1 MQYIIS
7 LLDRKENISNEISR
21 LQRIQQTISEQV
33 KDYVKNL
40 SSEKKRFLDDK
51 ILSTFSE
58 ETLKHTE
65 AYRNYM
71 KNLSTGLCNSYQAWD
86 HIFDPYTDKYT
97 IEKVTV
103 DNRADEG
110 LFIKVTVMPEKPSGY
125 ISLTTLYDLYTTDWF
140 NLEEFE
146 KCN

>member
-1 MQYIIS
+1 MQYIIN
-7 LLDRKENISNEISR
+7 LLDKKENLTNEISR
-21 LQRIQQTISEQV
+21 LQRMQQTISEQI

-51 ILSTFSE
+51 ILSTFNE
-58 ETLKHTE
+58 EKLKQTK

-71 KNLSTGLCNSYQAWD
+71 KNLSTGLCTSYQAWNNV
-86 HIFDPYTDKYT
+86 FDPYIDKYT
-97 IEKVTV
+97 IEKVTI
-103 DNRADEG
+103 DNRGNEG
-110 LFIKVTVMPEKPSGY
+110 LFVKVTVMPEKPSGY

-146 KCN
+146 NCN

>member
-1 MQYIIS
+1 MQDIIS
-7 LLDRKENISNEISR
+7 LLDKKENISNEISR
-21 LQRIQQTISEQV
+21 LQRAQQTISEQV

-58 ETLKHTE
+58 EKLKHTE
-65 AYRNYM
+65 SYRNYM
-71 KNLSTGLCNSYQAWD
+71 TAGLCNSYQAWNN
-86 HIFDPYTDKYT
+86 IFDPYIDKYT

-110 LFIKVTVMPEKPSGY
+110 LFVKVTVVPEKPSGY

-140 NLEEFE
+140 NLDEFE
-146 KCN
+146 NCN

>member
-1 MQYIIS
+1 MQDIIS

-21 LQRIQQTISEQV
+21 LQRAQQTISEQV

-58 ETLKHTE
+58 EKLKHTV

-71 KNLSTGLCNSYQAWD
+71 KDLSTGLCNSYQAWNN
-86 HIFDPYTDKYT
+86 IFDPYIDKYT

-110 LFIKVTVMPEKPSGY
+110 LFIAVTVMPEKPSGY
-125 ISLTTLYDLYTTDWF
+125 ISLTTLHDLYTTDWF

-146 KCN
+146 NCN

>member
-1 MQYIIS
+1 MEYIIN
-7 LLDRKENISNEISR
+7 LLDKKENISNEISR
-21 LQRIQQTISEQV
+21 LQRIQQTISEEV

-58 ETLKHTE
+58 EKLKITE
-65 AYRNYM
+65 SYRNYM
-71 KNLSTGLCNSYQAWD
+71 KNLSTGVCNSYQAWD
-86 HIFDPYTDKYT
+86 NVFDPYIDKYT
-97 IEKVTV
+97 IEKITV

-110 LFIKVTVMPEKPSGY
+110 LFVRVTVVPEKPSGY

-146 KCN
+146 NCN

>member
-1 MQYIIS
+1 MQDIIS

-21 LQRIQQTISEQV
+21 LQRVQQTISEEV

-58 ETLKHTE
+58 EKLKITE
-65 AYRNYM
+65 SYRNYI
-71 KNLSTGLCNSYQAWD
+71 KNLSTGVCNSYQAWD
-86 HIFDPYTDKYT
+86 NVFDPYIDKYT
-97 IEKVTV
+97 IEKITV

-110 LFIKVTVMPEKPSGY
+110 LFVRVTVVPEKPSGY

-146 KCN
+146 NCN

>member
-7 LLDRKENISNEISR
+7 LLDKKENISNEISR
-21 LQRIQQTISEQV
+21 LQSQIKTISEQV

-40 SSEKKRFLDDK
+40 SSEKKHFLDDK

-58 ETLKHTE
+58 KKLKITE

-71 KNLSTGLCNSYQAWD
+71 KDLSTGICNSYQAWD
-86 HIFDPYTDKYT
+86 NVFDPYIDKYT
-97 IEKVTV
+97 IENVTV
-103 DNRADEG
+103 DNRADDG
-110 LFIKVTVMPEKPSGY
+110 LFIKVTVMPEKPSGH

-146 KCN
+146 NI

>member
-1 MQYIIS
+1 MQDIIS

-21 LQRIQQTISEQV
+21 LQRAQQTISEQV

-51 ILSTFSE
+51 ILSTFNE
-58 ETLKHTE
+58 EKLRHIE
-65 AYRNYM
+65 SYRNYM
-71 KNLSTGLCNSYQAWD
+71 KNLSTGLCNSYQSWD
-86 HIFDPYTDKYT
+86 IFDPYTDKYT
-97 IEKVTV
+97 IEKITV

-110 LFIKVTVMPEKPSGY
+110 FFIRVTIMPEKPSGY

-146 KCN
+146 NCN

>member
-1 MQYIIS
+1 MQYIIN
-7 LLDRKENISNEISR
+7 LLDKKENVSNEISR
-21 LQRIQQTISEQV
+21 LQRVQQTISEEV

-58 ETLKHTE
+58 EKLKITE
-65 AYRNYM
+65 SYRNYM
-71 KNLSTGLCNSYQAWD
+71 KNLSTGACNSYQAWD
-86 HIFDPYTDKYT
+86 NVFDPYIDKYT
-97 IEKVTV
+97 IEKITV

-110 LFIKVTVMPEKPSGY
+110 LFVRVTVVPEKPSGY

-146 KCN
+146 NCN

>member
-1 MQYIIS
+1 MQYIIN
-7 LLDRKENISNEISR
+7 LLDKKENVSNEISR
-21 LQRIQQTISEQV
+21 LQRIQQTISEEV
-33 KDYVKNL
+33 KNYVKNL

-51 ILSTFSE
+51 ILSTFNE
-58 ETLKHTE
+58 EKLKLTE
-65 AYRNYM
+65 SYRNYM
-71 KNLSTGLCNSYQAWD
+71 KNLSTGFCNSYQAWD
-86 HIFDPYTDKYT
+86 NVFDPYIDKYT

-110 LFIKVTVMPEKPSGY
+110 LFIRVTVMPEKPSGY

-146 KCN
+146 NCN

>member
-1 MQYIIS
+1 MQDIIS
-7 LLDRKENISNEISR
+7 LLDKKESISNEISR
-21 LQRIQQTISEQV
+21 LQRAQQTISEQV

-58 ETLKHTE
+58 EKLKITE
-65 AYRNYM
+65 SYRNYM
-71 KNLSTGLCNSYQAWD
+71 KDLSTGLCNSYQDWNN
-86 HIFDPYTDKYT
+86 IFDPYIDKYS

-103 DNRADEG
+103 DNRPDEG
-110 LFIKVTVMPEKPSGY
+110 LFIKVTIVPEKPSGY

-146 KCN
+146 NCN

>member
-1 MQYIIS
+1 MQDIIS

-21 LQRIQQTISEQV
+21 LQRAQQTISEQV

-58 ETLKHTE
+58 EKLKITE
-65 AYRNYM
+65 SYRNYI
-71 KNLSTGLCNSYQAWD
+71 KNLSTGVCNSYQAWD
-86 HIFDPYTDKYT
+86 NVFDPYIDKYT
-97 IEKVTV
+97 IEKITV

-110 LFIKVTVMPEKPSGY
+110 LFVRVTVVPEKPSGY

-146 KCN
+146 NCN

>member
-1 MQYIIS
+1 MQNIIS
-7 LLDRKENISNEISR
+7 LLDKKESISNEISR
-21 LQRIQQTISEQV
+21 LQRAQQTISEQV

-58 ETLKHTE
+58 EKLKITE
-65 AYRNYM
+65 SYRNYI
-71 KNLSTGLCNSYQAWD
+71 KNLSTGVCNSYQAWD
-86 HIFDPYTDKYT
+86 NVFDPYIDKYT
-97 IEKVTV
+97 IEKITV

-110 LFIKVTVMPEKPSGY
+110 LFVRVTVVPERPSGY

-146 KCN
+146 NCN